1 MMYTGFIQ
9 EIDNNIV
16 FMRMQSSDFTE
27 PEVIFN
33 FRLVGLMILIRLRKV
48 LLSNMIQIKIQSG
61 LVKIDLTML
70 TKLLW
75 SLMYE
80 LYEKN

>member
-27 PEVIFN
+27 PESYLQLPIGRFDD
-33 FRLVGLMILIRLRKV
+33 IDKV
-48 LLSNMIQIKIQSG
+48 TEGAIVKYDSDQDTIGFSEDRFEDVNQII
-61 LVKIDLTML
+61 M
-70 TKLLW
+70 
-75 SLMYE
+75 E
-80 LYEKN
+80 LKV